1 MAGPDGTCDINR
13 RRCFPLAYTFGERI
27 LTGAIELMPA
37 DKSDLEKMVEAI
49 IAGALDYLETPLSP
63 EKVQMLVADAASRK
77 NLRRRENANR
87 QDAQDLVAGLTTR
100 ERETLELVTRG
111 LSSKAIARELGIS
124 PRTVEVHRANAFEK
138 INASSTADAIRI
150 GVHAGLDRH
159 D

>member
-1 MAGPDGTCDINR
+1 
-13 RRCFPLAYTFGERI
+13 
-27 LTGAIELMPA
+27 MPA
-37 DKSDLEKMVEAI
+37 DTSDLEKMVEAI
-49 IAGALDYLETPLSP
+49 IVGALDYLDAPLPP
-63 EKVQMLVADAASRK
+63 EKVQKLVADAAARK
-77 NLRRRENANR
+77 NLRRREDANR
-87 QDAQDLVAGLTTR
+87 EEARDLVAGLTIR
-100 ERETLELVTRG
+100 ERQTLELVTRG